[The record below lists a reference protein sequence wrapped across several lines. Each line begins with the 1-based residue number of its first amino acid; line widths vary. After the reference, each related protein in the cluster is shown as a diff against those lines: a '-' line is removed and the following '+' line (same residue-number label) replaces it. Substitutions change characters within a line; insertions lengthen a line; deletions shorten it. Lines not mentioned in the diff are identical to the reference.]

1 MIWKVS
7 DYIVDTLVKH
17 KVTHIFGY
25 QGTMIAH
32 FVDSI
37 CRNEKMNNHSCYNE
51 QGAAFAAV
59 GYAKATG
66 KIGVAYATSGPG
78 ALNLVSG
85 IADAYF
91 DSTPTL
97 FITGQI
103 NLNEYTGISTIRQHA
118 FQEVDIVSSV
128 RSYTKYCVQITNK
141 EDIRYELEKALF
153 LAQEGRKGPI
163 LLDIPMNIQREFI
176 EPEKLHS
183 FIQKDCVYKDD
194 EKIAQDILQEIKQ
207 AKKPVLL
214 LGNGVRKNSE
224 GHYFL
229 KQWIEKLKIPVI
241 TSMPAKHLFTHQNSL
256 YMGYIGAAYGNRA
269 ANMIASKKADLI
281 VSIGCSMCKR
291 QTGVQASTFA
301 KEAKIIRVDI
311 DKEELK
317 RNVHDDDIKYCMDY
331 HRLIKF
337 LLKNADFQINSN
349 WVTSCL
355 KIKEK
360 LTAFDINIFLREP
373 NTFIKCMSDTL
384 KEDANIFVDVGQ
396 HQIWVAQ
403 SYDVK
408 NNQQMFFS
416 GGHGA
421 MGFALPAG
429 IGGYYASRKRSI
441 VICGDGAFQM
451 NIQELQWVV
460 REKIPILIFIFN
472 NHSLGLI
479 RQQQDDFFGKN
490 HYGSANHEY
499 DTPSFKAIGEA
510 YGIPSFE
517 IHTEKELILKMKQIQ
532 DGKPYLF
539 EILVDKQSKAYPK
552 TYFGEEM
559 HNQKPYISK
568 EMMDELLNL

>member
-1 MIWKVS
+1 
-7 DYIVDTLVKH
+7 
-17 KVTHIFGY
+17 
-25 QGTMIAH
+25 
-32 FVDSI
+32 
-37 CRNEKMNNHSCYNE
+37 
-51 QGAAFAAV
+51 
-59 GYAKATG
+59 
-66 KIGVAYATSGPG
+66 
-78 ALNLVSG
+78 
-85 IADAYF
+85 
-91 DSTPTL
+91 
-97 FITGQI
+97 
-103 NLNEYTGISTIRQHA
+103 
-118 FQEVDIVSSV
+118 
-128 RSYTKYCVQITNK
+128 
-141 EDIRYELEKALF
+141 
-153 LAQEGRKGPI
+153 
-163 LLDIPMNIQREFI
+163 
-176 EPEKLHS
+176 
-183 FIQKDCVYKDD
+183 
-194 EKIAQDILQEIKQ
+194 
-207 AKKPVLL
+207 
-214 LGNGVRKNSE
+214 
-224 GHYFL
+224 
-229 KQWIEKLKIPVI
+229 
-241 TSMPAKHLFTHQNSL
+241 
-256 YMGYIGAAYGNRA
+256 MGYIGAAYGNRT

-291 QTGVQASTFA
+291 QTGVQANTFA

-317 RNVHDDDIKYCMDY
+317 RNVHEDDIKYCMDY

-360 LTAFDINIFLREP
+360 LTAFDINTFLREP
-373 NTFIKCMSDTL
+373 NTFIKCMSDAL

-408 NNQQMFFS
+408 NNQQIFFS

-479 RQQQDDFFGKN
+479 RQQQDDFFDKN

-517 IHTEKELILKMKQIQ
+517 IHTEKELILKMNQIQ

-568 EMMDELLNL
+568 EMMDELLDL